1 MKRRRF
7 FFLTAGLI
15 LMLSAALFGC
25 GNSIDERRGVRIRE
39 LYAQDGTFLH
49 NGTRT
54 AYAYHVPQLAGEGD
68 ALREI
73 NARLTRDYG
82 AIVTQAIADIEKG
95 NEPKTRSVTYAAHWT
110 GEVLSLVVECED
122 SDGAL
127 QAQAIH
133 FDAEN
138 KETLTNAQLLTR
150 LEIGQAELSEALACA
165 AARTFDALHA
175 DDPVENA
182 AELAARRAWVVSKEN
197 IDPQSAVFYPD
208 GEGLTAYVPISQT
221 HAARVPLSELK
232 KEAGRAKTARCEF
245 VEATLTQDG
254 AVEVRFLRI
263 GSAEAYRDMV
273 GLSYDETYRAEHT
286 YGDYVD
292 IAVGSVGRD
301 FRPIVFLTTRDGGVE
316 WIDVFG
322 GLQSGAFTGGGRLWG
337 VKNAARMEPVFAG
350 DGAGLWRTVY
360 AEDADGARYDLGAA
374 LLMQCADMPRLFA
387 GTWAREDGEA
397 IAIGE
402 DGELAL
408 TDAQGNAAAGRLE
421 FLGMDDTG
429 LIFAFS
435 LEDGAR
441 GALALFEKD
450 GALLVRAAAGEN
462 FFDTPRNVLSAFSSV
477 S

>member
-1 MKRRRF
+1 
-7 FFLTAGLI
+7 
-15 LMLSAALFGC
+15 MLSAALFGC

-110 GEVLSLVVECED
+110 GEVLSLVVECEG

-138 KETLTNAQLLTR
+138 KEALTNAQLLTR

-175 DDPVENA
+175 DAPVENA

-221 HAARVPLSELK
+221 HAGARAAFGIEKRSGTRE
-232 KEAGRAKTARCEF
+232 
-245 VEATLTQDG
+245 DG
-254 AVEVRFLRI
+254 AVRI
-263 GSAEAYRDMV
+263 RRGDADAGRRGRGAFSAHRQRG
-273 GLSYDETYRAEHT
+273 GLSRYGRA
-286 YGDYVD
+286 
-292 IAVGSVGRD
+292 
-301 FRPIVFLTTRDGGVE
+301 FL
-316 WIDVFG
+316 
-322 GLQSGAFTGGGRLWG
+322 
-337 VKNAARMEPVFAG
+337 
-350 DGAGLWRTVY
+350 
-360 AEDADGARYDLGAA
+360 
-374 LLMQCADMPRLFA
+374 
-387 GTWAREDGEA
+387 
-397 IAIGE
+397 
-402 DGELAL
+402 
-408 TDAQGNAAAGRLE
+408 
-421 FLGMDDTG
+421 
-429 LIFAFS
+429 
-435 LEDGAR
+435 
-441 GALALFEKD
+441 
-450 GALLVRAAAGEN
+450 
-462 FFDTPRNVLSAFSSV
+462 
-477 S
+477 